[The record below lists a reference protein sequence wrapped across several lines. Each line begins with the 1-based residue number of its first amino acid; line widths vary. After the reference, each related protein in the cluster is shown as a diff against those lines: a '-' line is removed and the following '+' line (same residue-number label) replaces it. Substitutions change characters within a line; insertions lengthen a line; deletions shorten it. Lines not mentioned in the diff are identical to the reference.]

1 MEPLTIIAA
10 ATSLVKAT
18 GLDQI
23 IGQKLGGN
31 KGAEVASRIVG
42 AAQMVTGTSKPEDA
56 LEVMKQNTALQH
68 ELKLKLLEMETEE
81 AERILADRKDA
92 RDMQKVALQQEDLFS
107 KRFVYV
113 FAAVW
118 SLFTMVYILL
128 ITMMTIPAENQRF
141 ADTILGFMLGTL
153 ITTIINF
160 FFGSSRSSQQK
171 DTTMA
176 ALSSVLHRKE

>member
-1 MEPLTIIAA
+1 ML
-10 ATSLVKAT
+10 
-18 GLDQI
+18 
-23 IGQKLGGN
+23 
-31 KGAEVASRIVG
+31 AS
-42 AAQMVTGTSKPEDA
+42 S
-56 LEVMKQNTALQH
+56 QN
-68 ELKLKLLEMETEE
+68 
-81 AERILADRKDA
+81 RKFIW
-92 RDMQKVALQQEDLFS
+92 RSNHMSREQEDLFS

-118 SLFTMVYILL
+118 SMFTMVYILM
-128 ITMMTIPAENQRF
+128 ITTMTIPAENQRF

-171 DTTMA
+171 DSTMA